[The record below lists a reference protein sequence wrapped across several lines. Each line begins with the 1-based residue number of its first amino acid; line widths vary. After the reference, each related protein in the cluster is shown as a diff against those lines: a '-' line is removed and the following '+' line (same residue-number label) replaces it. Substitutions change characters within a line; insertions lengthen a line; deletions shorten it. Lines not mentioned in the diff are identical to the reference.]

1 MTDEI
6 PTRYRTPAIQAAAL
20 PQEAEQAMAQRLKE
34 VRQAIEQAAH
44 AAGRHP
50 EEITLIGVSKFFPA
64 AAAISAVRLGLLDLG
79 ENRVQEMLG
88 KQAELAPLDL
98 NPRWHLIGT
107 LQKNKVK
114 YIIGRTALIHSVDSF
129 DLLEEISRR
138 SQQAGVVTP
147 VLIQVNTAGETS
159 KHGFTPASLPEQAAQ
174 LGALPNIQLCGL
186 MTMAPLFDNAEETLP
201 VFAETRDLFLRLQA
215 DHPEWP
221 EFKILSMG
229 MSQDFVQAIACG
241 ATHIRIG
248 TAIFGAR
255 TINPTGQP

>member
-1 MTDEI
+1 MTDAI
-6 PTRYRTPAIQAAAL
+6 SHRYNTPAIQAAAL
-20 PQEAEQAMAQRLKE
+20 PAEAEQAMARRLAE
-34 VRQAIEQAAH
+34 VRQAIEQAARQ
-44 AAGRHP
+44 AGRNP
-50 EEITLIGVSKFFPA
+50 ADITLIGVSKFFPA
-64 AAAISAVRLGLLDLG
+64 AAAISALRLGLSDLG

-98 NPRWHLIGT
+98 HPRWHLIGT

-114 YIIGRTALIHSVDSF
+114 YIIGQTALIHSVDSL

-138 SQQAGVVTP
+138 SQQAGIVTN
-147 VLIQVNTAGETS
+147 VLIQVNTAGEAS
-159 KHGFTPASLPEQAAQ
+159 KHGFTPAALPAQAAQ

-186 MTMAPLFDNAEETLP
+186 MTMAPLYENAEETLP
-201 VFAETRDLFLRLQA
+201 VFAQTRDLFLRLQTE
-215 DHPEWP
+215 HPEWT

-229 MSQDFVQAIACG
+229 MSHDFVQAIACG

-255 TINPTGQP
+255 QVIPTSQT